1 MVHNTV
7 KLGGTASSITVGKVA
22 HGLMMMTWRDPNVPL
37 PDEEAFEAIKAGVDA
52 LPAGT
57 KMLINSG
64 EFYGPNLS
72 TANLELLARFFTKYP
87 DYADKTFLSVKG
99 GNQLQ
104 SFVLDGSAENLRRSV
119 DNINAALRGTKRMD
133 LFEPARIDP
142 NVPVEDMMKTLVGF
156 VKEGKFDHIGLSE
169 CSAQTLR
176 RAHAVHPISA
186 VEIEVSLLS
195 YEEETKKVIVTA
207 QELGVAVA
215 AYSPVGR
222 GILTGTIKSAE
233 DVPAGDFRRSLTRFQ
248 EDVCRK
254 FLRIMSDVISLLS
267 ITDLQ
272 AEPRHRQ
279 HVKGHCCKEAGH
291 PRSTQHCLG
300 GFPWPARN
308 PYTWVLKQKTH
319 AREHR
324 CR

>member
-1 MVHNTV
+1 
-7 KLGGTASSITVGKVA
+7 
-22 HGLMMMTWRDPNVPL
+22 MTWRDPNVPL

-57 KMLINSG
+57 KMLVNSG

-72 TANLELLARFFTKYP
+72 TANLELLARFFTKHP

-176 RAHAVHPISA
+176 RAHAIHPISA

-248 EDVCRK
+248 EDIFK
-254 FLRIMSDVISLLS
+254 QNLVIVNTLKAIAAKKQVTPAQLS
-267 ITDLQ
+267 IAWVGSLG
-272 AEPRHRQ
+272 Q
-279 HVKGHCCKEAGH
+279 HVIPIPGSSNKKRTLENIAAGDIIITTEEKAEIAKMLADVEVKGDRYFGNDAAAHLWG
-291 PRSTQHCLG
+291 
-300 GFPWPARN
+300 
-308 PYTWVLKQKTH
+308 
-319 AREHR
+319 
-324 CR
+324 